1 MPTTYPTACVFLVAH
16 CVTDDREALRL
27 PCEAVTIA
35 KDDIVVRGIETRH
48 LAALRW
54 TPDALSFGAYQH
66 QLSFKVWRPAII
78 DGLTAQFP
86 LRRPGQ

>member
-1 MPTTYPTACVFLVAH
+1 MPATYPTASVFLEAH
-16 CVTDDREALRL
+16 FFADDREELRR
-27 PCEAVTIA
+27 PCKAVTVG
-35 KDDIVVRGIETRH
+35 KDSIVVRGIETRH

-78 DGLTAQFP
+78 DGLTARFP
-86 LRRPGQ
+86 LRRPGH

>member
-1 MPTTYPTACVFLVAH
+1 MEAQFFA
-16 CVTDDREALRL
+16 DDRGVAAA
-27 PCEAVTIA
+27 CEAVTVGQHA
-35 KDDIVVRGIETRH
+35 IVVRGIETRH

-66 QLSFKVWRPAII
+66 QLSFKVRRPAII
-78 DGLTAQFP
+78 DGLTARFP

>member
-1 MPTTYPTACVFLVAH
+1 MPATYPTASVFLEVHFFA
-16 CVTDDREALRL
+16 DDREELRL
-27 PCEAVTIA
+27 PCEAVTVD
-35 KDDIVVRGIETRH
+35 KDAIVVRGIETRH